1 MILRS
6 ATLFEVFLIE
16 QDFNQIKLFFSRLQ
30 CFRCAQRCVH
40 AIAHLIYRSQHK
52 FMPKNFQDYLGN
64 KVIFLK
70 WEDNGLLL
78 ANFIEFFCRVL
89 ILRYYNKFRKLIA
102 KYSNDLKDYKGY
114 KPKRILPFASVM
126 LPLGNLNCNDD
137 CFS

>member
-1 MILRS
+1 
-6 ATLFEVFLIE
+6 
-16 QDFNQIKLFFSRLQ
+16 
-30 CFRCAQRCVH
+30 
-40 AIAHLIYRSQHK
+40 
-52 FMPKNFQDYLGN
+52 MPKNFQDYLGN

-137 CFS
+137 CFA

>member
-1 MILRS
+1 ML
-6 ATLFEVFLIE
+6 
-16 QDFNQIKLFFSRLQ
+16 
-30 CFRCAQRCVH
+30 
-40 AIAHLIYRSQHK
+40 
-52 FMPKNFQDYLGN
+52 KNFQDYIGN

-70 WEDNGLLL
+70 WEDNGFLL

-89 ILRYYNKFRKLIA
+89 ILHYYNKFRKLIA